1 MRCQSLTG
9 SFEHSDH
16 SAVFFDKRRKN
27 QTRKEK
33 KHMAITDLIPWK
45 KNDDNALAVR
55 RRELD
60 PFAQFRREIDS
71 MFEGMLGDWARPINF
86 LERGHRTWMPQ
97 IDLRETAKEIK
108 VTAELP
114 GMEEKDLE
122 VSLLDGALTIR
133 GEKSEEHEEEKG
145 DVHRSER
152 QYGMFERVIP
162 LPSEV
167 DLDGVSATFKKGVLK
182 ITLPKTKE
190 AQSNRRVIPVQS

>member
-1 MRCQSLTG
+1 
-9 SFEHSDH
+9 
-16 SAVFFDKRRKN
+16 
-27 QTRKEK
+27 
-33 KHMAITDLIPWK
+33 MAITDLIPWK
-45 KNDDNALAVR
+45 KNDENALALR

-60 PFAQFRREIDS
+60 PFAQFRREMDN
-71 MFEGMLGDWARPINF
+71 MFEGMLGDWTGPMNLLDRKLGN
-86 LERGHRTWMPQ
+86 WMPR
-97 IDLRETAKEIK
+97 IDVRETAKEIR

-122 VSLLDGALTIR
+122 VSLLDGALTIK

-152 QYGMFERVIP
+152 QYGMFQRTIP

-167 DLDGVSATFKKGVLK
+167 DAEKVNARFKKGVLK

-190 AQSNRRVIPVQS
+190 AQSNRRVIQIEG

>member
-1 MRCQSLTG
+1 
-9 SFEHSDH
+9 
-16 SAVFFDKRRKN
+16 
-27 QTRKEK
+27 
-33 KHMAITDLIPWK
+33 MAITDLIPWK
-45 KNDDNALAVR
+45 KNDENALALR

-60 PFAQFRREIDS
+60 PFAQFRREMDN
-71 MFEGMLGDWARPINF
+71 MFEGMLGDWTGPMNLLDRN
-86 LERGHRTWMPQ
+86 LGNWMPR
-97 IDLRETAKEIK
+97 IDVRETAKEIR

-122 VSLLDGALTIR
+122 VSLLDRALTIK

-152 QYGMFERVIP
+152 QYGMFQRTIP

-167 DLDGVSATFKKGVLK
+167 DAEKVNARFKKGVLK

-190 AQSNRRVIPVQS
+190 AQSNRRVIQIEG

>member
-1 MRCQSLTG
+1 
-9 SFEHSDH
+9 
-16 SAVFFDKRRKN
+16 
-27 QTRKEK
+27 
-33 KHMAITDLIPWK
+33 MAITDLIPWK
-45 KNDDNALAVR
+45 KNEQSLAVR
-55 RRELD
+55 RREMD
-60 PFAQFRREIDS
+60 PFMQMRREIDQV
-71 MFEGMLGDWARPINF
+71 FNGMLGDWMGPMNLLDRR
-86 LERGHRTWMPQ
+86 LGSWMPQ
-97 IDLRETAKEIK
+97 VDVNVTAKEIR

-122 VSLLDGALTIR
+122 VSLVEGALTIK

-152 QYGMFERVIP
+152 QYGMFERTIP

-167 DLDGVSATFKKGVLK
+167 DADKVQASFKKGVLK